1 MKYSTIIF
9 DLGKVI
15 FDYSWDPAFD
25 YFSKLSQLPA
35 SEVKKRLAVDEDP
48 YFKDFER
55 GIVSPQEYIDHASKL
70 LKFPLTLPQFF
81 DGWNSIYGEVYEG
94 IDDILAD
101 LELKHLLVALTN
113 TNPVHAEVWRERYA
127 NQLEFFSYIFCSNEM
142 HSRKPEPAIYEQVL
156 RSTGSKPNETVFF
169 DDRKDNVE
177 AARAL
182 GIEAWQ
188 VASPAEIRAAIKTL
202 AL

>member
-1 MKYSTIIF
+1 MKYTTIIF

-15 FDYSWDPAFD
+15 FDYSWAPAYD
-25 YFSKLSQLPA
+25 YFSKLSNLPA
-35 SEVKKRLAVDEDP
+35 AEVKKRLAVDQDP
-48 YFKDFER
+48 SFKDFER
-55 GIVSPQEYIDHASKL
+55 GIIAPQEYIDHVSNL
-70 LKFPLTLPQFF
+70 LETSLTLPQFF

-94 IDDILAD
+94 IEEILAS

-127 NQLEFFSYIFCSNEM
+127 EQLVYFSYIFCSHEM
-142 HSRKPEPAIYEQVL
+142 RSRKPEPAIYEQVL
-156 RSTGSKPNETVFF
+156 RSTGSRPNETIFF

-177 AARAL
+177 AARTL
-182 GIEAWQ
+182 GIEAFR
-188 VASPAEIRAAIKTL
+188 VTLPAEIQTVIEAL